1 MGDPNKYRKSRSFQ
15 RRLTLLTSI
24 ALCALLTWVGYW
36 SYSTDQAMSGLWG
49 CEMAYMYPSF
59 SPLEGVDT
67 AGSRYALFLYREG
80 GMDPPVDSPR
90 LTGTVDFNED
100 LSALHAPTLRSQ
112 AQFLVKAIA
121 RVYRAYEHLPA
132 DERPAKVILLGH
144 SMGGIVARLAS
155 TMAQPTMWQ
164 PSPVDVILT
173 MSTPHLQPP
182 APLDPEMERIY
193 AEINSVRYSD
203 PSPLLISI
211 CGGTSDVQIVSDA
224 CALTNSLIGRDDG
237 FAVFTTGIPGVWT
250 GVEHQ
255 AMVWCDQVR
264 YRVARTL
271 LDMGEAASRQGKLSA
286 AQRWL
291 LGISETQPALPTL
304 DTTTRVEVVASRMA
318 ILLKLTYPTEVS
330 LVSPPVTAQFCE
342 EEVSERPFPL
352 LGEGSRPE
360 ESVFVLDFDLPEVNR
375 GWLEIRHPLGASV
388 HSGPL
393 VDQTVVGSRWNHM
406 VTVRFTSSPSVSLH
420 SHSHE
425 SRFYAIRDGSVTLH
439 SHISGAPFQGHP
451 HSTRGINLDIY
462 QHPKCLVRSVSVTVD
477 PFASL
482 AKAVLR
488 LRIAVVMWCA
498 AWVAVV
504 LFCQLSQYASD
515 VITTSPPGNNASA
528 HDIPPASQPS
538 RIGSLGK
545 ELLDTRP
552 ARTARRPLNLV
563 GLTHPDHGHGG
574 EF

>member
-80 GMDPPVDSPR
+80 GMDPPVPSGHPVIFIPGNAGSYKQARSIGASVAAQFHKGRDTTWTKSVD
-90 LTGTVDFNED
+90 LFTVDFNED

-342 EEVSERPFPL
+342 EEGVCSDQTFSSYSVPWLPVSERPFPL

-393 VDQTVVGSRWNHM
+393 VDQTVVGSRWSEWHH
-406 VTVRFTSSPSVSLH
+406 R
-420 SHSHE
+420 
-425 SRFYAIRDGSVTLH
+425 
-439 SHISGAPFQGHP
+439 
-451 HSTRGINLDIY
+451 TRL
-462 QHPKCLVRSVSVTVD
+462 
-477 PFASL
+477 
-482 AKAVLR
+482 
-488 LRIAVVMWCA
+488 
-498 AWVAVV
+498 
-504 LFCQLSQYASD
+504 
-515 VITTSPPGNNASA
+515 NA
-528 HDIPPASQPS
+528 
-538 RIGSLGK
+538 
-545 ELLDTRP
+545 
-552 ARTARRPLNLV
+552 
-563 GLTHPDHGHGG
+563 
-574 EF
+574 